1 MKKKLFTF
9 DFKSGNSCDVVIDV
23 KRHKKA
29 AADALHIQWDVF
41 PPSREDQVQWKE
53 VCVAELCEG
62 LAKLGLIGESQ
73 LEAFCTSGDSPGKEG
88 NDGR

>member
-1 MKKKLFTF
+1 MSLTKIVTF
-9 DFKSGNSCDVVIDV
+9 HFKSGNNCDVIIGNIRIGEVNDI
-23 KRHKKA
+23 
-29 AADALHIQWDVF
+29 HIQWDVF
-41 PPSREDQVQWKE
+41 PPSREDQMQWKE

-62 LAKLGLIGESQ
+62 LARLGLIGASQ

>member
-1 MKKKLFTF
+1 MSLTKIVTF
-9 DFKSGNSCDVVIDV
+9 HFKSGNNCDVIIGNIRIGGVNDI
-23 KRHKKA
+23 
-29 AADALHIQWDVF
+29 HIQWEVF
-41 PPSREDQVQWKE
+41 PPSWEDQVEWKK

-88 NDGR
+88 SDDR

>member
-9 DFKSGNSCDVVIDV
+9 HFKSGNNCDVIIGNIRIGGVNDI
-23 KRHKKA
+23 
-29 AADALHIQWDVF
+29 HIQWDVF
-41 PPSREDQVQWKE
+41 PPSREDQMQWKKG
-53 VCVAELCEG
+53 CLPELCEG
-62 LAKLGLIGESQ
+62 LARLGLLGDSH

>member
-1 MKKKLFTF
+1 MSLTKIVTF
-9 DFKSGNSCDVVIDV
+9 HFKSGNNCDVKHFRIGGVNHIN
-23 KRHKKA
+23 
-29 AADALHIQWDVF
+29 IQWDVF
-41 PPSREDQVQWKE
+41 PPSREDQMQWKK

-73 LEAFCTSGDSPGKEG
+73 LEAFCTSGDSPGRDG

>member
-1 MKKKLFTF
+1 MSLTKIVTF
-9 DFKSGNSCDVVIDV
+9 HFKSGNNCDVIIGNIRIGGVNDI
-23 KRHKKA
+23 
-29 AADALHIQWDVF
+29 HIQWDVF
-41 PPSREDQVQWKE
+41 PPSREDQMQWKK

-88 NDGR
+88 KDVR

>member
-1 MKKKLFTF
+1 MSLTKIVTF
-9 DFKSGNSCDVVIDV
+9 HFKSGNNCDVIIGNIRIGGVN
-23 KRHKKA
+23 
-29 AADALHIQWDVF
+29 HISVQWDVF
-41 PPSREDQVQWKE
+41 PPSWEDQVEWKK
-53 VCVAELCEG
+53 VCVADLCEG